1 MFIASSRNPEAH
13 LEVSNRQAAPARFQR
28 EPEGEQALDSL
39 SGQFHAQ
46 FQLLI
51 ADTEELR
58 QEVHRIRYQVYC
70 QELQFEREEDCPGGL
85 ERDAYDK
92 RAVHCLLKH
101 RASDSYAG
109 CVRLVL
115 CDPSDPEA
123 VLPFENACLFGL
135 PEASRALLKSLPR
148 DSFGEVSRLAV
159 TAAFRKRQDESR
171 TSHGTTEPT
180 QGDVSDDR
188 RRFPLIALGLYLAAT
203 GIGIELGLD
212 SVFTMMEPR
221 LARHLQRFGL
231 KFTQI
236 GDVIDYHGKRGP
248 FQVERE
254 AVLKGLNAQMQ
265 ELLASIRAELCPM
278 LSDYQCRTI
287 PATV

>member
-1 MFIASSRNPEAH
+1 MFFASSRNPEAH
-13 LEVSNRQAAPARFQR
+13 LEVDNRQSAPTRFER
-28 EPEGEQALDSL
+28 EDASVSDSL
-39 SGQFHAQ
+39 SAQFHAQ

-51 ADTEELR
+51 ADTDELR
-58 QEVHRIRYQVYC
+58 HAVYRIRYQVYC

-85 ERDAYDK
+85 ERDVYDK
-92 RAVHCLLKH
+92 RAIHCLLKH
-101 RASDSYAG
+101 RASNSYAG

-115 CDPSDPEA
+115 SDPSDPTA
-123 VLPFENACLFGL
+123 VLPFESACLFGL
-135 PEASRALLKSLPR
+135 SDSSRALLMSLPR
-148 DSFGEVSRLAV
+148 ESFGEVSRLAV
-159 TAAFRKRQDESR
+159 TAPFRKRHDESQSGYGI
-171 TSHGTTEPT
+171 TPP
-180 QGDVSDDR
+180 QCDDR

-203 GIGIELGLD
+203 GIGLEIGLD

-231 KFTQI
+231 KFNQI

-265 ELLASIRAELCPM
+265 ELLAMIRAELRPA
-278 LSDYQCRTI
+278 LSQYQYRAI
-287 PATV
+287 PIAV